1 MRKKTSLGT
10 KLIGGFLVAAAVTLV
25 VGVVGWRGAK
35 GLTSQMQEIG
45 TVRFPSVQSLLE
57 IESALE
63 SLRVAQRTLLSTDLN
78 TEDRQRQFTNIAAAR
93 ERYQKAWAVYEPLPQ
108 TPEEAELWKQ
118 FVPAIEAWRVE
129 NNKFLELNKE
139 LEKTGI
145 LDPVQLA
152 MELEQFRGDHYRVLS
167 LAAEMIH
174 TGKAFEGG
182 EDAQLCHLGQWLS
195 TFKTDNARLTDLM
208 KSIKPSHDAFHL
220 AVKNAK
226 EMVKAGKSD
235 EALRVYRQEVTARA
249 EETLKYCE
257 GLRKEAG
264 ASMDLYD
271 RMLQQAMGPCREKQ
285 NVVTGLLHKLVE
297 VNEKAASASVQSGK
311 SQAAWTTATIFS
323 VMGGGTLLCLA
334 VGVGLTLMITR
345 PIQHVIGG
353 LGDGAE
359 QVAAASG
366 QVSSASQSLAEGS
379 SEQAAAVEETSSSLE
394 EMASMTRQNADS
406 AAEANQLMSETLRV
420 VDEASGSMVDLAQS
434 MQEISH
440 SSEETQKIIKTIDEI
455 AFQTNLLALNAA
467 VEAAR
472 AGEAGAGFAV
482 VADEVRNLAMRA
494 AEAAKTTAELIEQ
507 SVKRIQTGTQLATR
521 TGGAFG
527 QVAEGT
533 QRVAQLVAEI
543 TAASQEQSQG
553 IDQVNRAVSEMEK
566 VIQQNAAN
574 AEESAAAAEELN
586 AQSEQMRAYV
596 DDLRQLVRGSN
607 SDHHDHGSEGLLTRW
622 RKAKHAPEP
631 PMVNALEV
639 RGVAQ
644 SIHGDHS
651 RRKGNGHAPGIRIS
665 AATRPR
671 SLSSDQ
677 IIPFEDDD
685 SAARF

>member
-10 KLIGGFLVAAAVTLV
+10 KLVGGFVVAALVTLV

-35 GLTSQMQEIG
+35 GLTSSIHEIG
-45 TVRFPSVQSLLE
+45 VVRLPSVQSLLE

-63 SLRVAQRTLLSTDLN
+63 SLRVAQRTLLSPDLS

-93 ERYQKAWAVYEPLPQ
+93 ERYQKSWTVYEQTPK

-118 FVPAIEAWRVE
+118 FVPAIEAWRAE
-129 NNKFLELNKE
+129 NNKFLELTKD

-145 LDPVQLA
+145 LDPVHLG
-152 MELEQFRGDHYRVLS
+152 MELEQFRGDHYRALS
-167 LAAEMIH
+167 MVAEMNQ

-182 EDAQLCHLGQWLS
+182 EDAQSCHLGRWLS
-195 TFKTDNARLTDLM
+195 TFNTDNAKLKELM
-208 KSIKPSHDAFHL
+208 KAIKPSHDAFHL
-220 AVKNAK
+220 AVKKAK
-226 EMVKAGKSD
+226 ALAKSGQSD
-235 EALRVYRQEVTARA
+235 EASQTYRQEVIPRA
-249 EETLKYCE
+249 EETLKYCD
-257 GLRKEAG
+257 GLREQVG
-264 ASMDLYD
+264 VSIDLYAQMN
-271 RMLQQAMGPCREKQ
+271 RQAMVPCREKQ
-285 NVVTGLLHKLVE
+285 TVVTGLLHKLVE
-297 VNEKAASASVQSGK
+297 VNEKAAVASVQSGK
-311 SQAAWTTATIFS
+311 SQAAWTAAMMFS
-323 VMGGGTLLCLA
+323 VMGGGTLVCLA
-334 VGVGLTLMITR
+334 LGVGLTLMITR
-345 PIQHVIGG
+345 PIQNVIGG

-359 QVAAASG
+359 QVTAASG

-420 VDEASGSMVDLAQS
+420 VNEASGSMVDLTQS

-494 AEAAKTTAELIEQ
+494 AEAARNTAELIEQ
-507 SVKRIQTGTQLATR
+507 SVKRIQAGTQLATR

-527 QVAEGT
+527 RVTDGT

-607 SDHHDHGSEGLLTRW
+607 NDHHASGPAGLLQRW
-622 RKAKHAPEP
+622 RNARPAPALPVKALGA
-631 PMVNALEV
+631 
-639 RGVAQ
+639 RGTAKSTHTDV
-644 SIHGDHS
+644 S
-651 RRKGNGHAPGIRIS
+651 RRKLNGHSTGAGRNGVGQQK
-665 AATRPR
+665 ALR
-671 SLSSDQ
+671 SEQ
-677 IIPFEDDD
+677 VIPFEDDD
-685 SAARF
+685 STASF